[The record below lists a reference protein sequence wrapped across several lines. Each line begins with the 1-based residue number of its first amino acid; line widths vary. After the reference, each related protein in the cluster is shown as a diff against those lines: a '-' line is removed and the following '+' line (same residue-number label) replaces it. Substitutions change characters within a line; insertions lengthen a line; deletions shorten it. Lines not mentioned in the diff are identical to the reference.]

1 MKGIIFE
8 YMTKYGYEEVR
19 LCHDKSTGLRAVIAI
34 HDTTLGPA
42 GGGTRRWPFAS
53 EWEAIEDALRLARAM
68 TYKYAAAGINCGGGK
83 GVIMVNTMDDKGEE
97 VYRAYGRFV
106 DSFNGRFFTGG
117 DVGTDIRE
125 LRFIAMETDYVLGLP
140 ETWGEGRPEGYM
152 PTSWGVVRGMKA
164 CCEEVYGEASL
175 EGRTVAVQGLGKV
188 GAPLVR
194 YLVEE
199 GTEVTVT
206 DLLKERVKKIVDQY
220 RGKVTAVDPDKIYG
234 MHCDIFAPSALGG
247 IINDETIPKLKC
259 KIVAGG
265 ANNQL
270 KEDRHGDVLHA
281 KGILYAPDYVINAG
295 TAIDDV
301 DTTKPGGYNYER
313 ARESVDQIYDRIKS
327 IIEISK
333 RHNIPTYKAAD
344 KFAEERIKKIGG
356 IKDLRVR
363 KVVKP
368 HLLG

>member
-1 MKGIIFE
+1 MKDNIFE
-8 YMTKYGYEEVR
+8 YMMKYGYEEVR
-19 LCHDKSTGLRAVIAI
+19 LCHDKSTGLKAVIAI

-42 GGGTRRWPFAS
+42 GGGTRRWTFAS
-53 EWEAIEDALRLARAM
+53 ELEAIEDALRLARAM

-83 GVIMVNTMDDKGEE
+83 GVIMVDSMDNKSEE
-97 VYRAYGRFV
+97 LYRAYGRFV

-125 LRFIAMETDYVLGLP
+125 LRFIAMETDYVVGLP

-152 PTSWGVVRGMKA
+152 PTSWGVIRGMKA
-164 CCEEVYGEASL
+164 CCEEVYGDPSL

-199 GTEVTVT
+199 GAKVIVT
-206 DLLKERVKKIVDQY
+206 DLLNEKVKETVDQY
-220 RGKVTAVDPDKIYG
+220 GGKVTAVVPDKIYSVD
-234 MHCDIFAPSALGG
+234 HDVFSPCALGG
-247 IINDETIPKLKC
+247 ILNDETIPQLKC

-270 KEDRHGDVLHA
+270 KEDRHGDLLHK

-301 DTTKPGGYNYER
+301 ETTRKGGYNYKR
-313 ARESVDQIYDRIKS
+313 AREEVDQIYNRIRN

-333 RHNIPTYKAAD
+333 RDNIPTYKAAD

-363 KVVKP
+363 KVKP
-368 HLLG
+368 HLFR